1 VTPSDPGEIYL
12 DHAATTPMRP
22 AAIAALEESFGVMY
36 GNAAGQHGAA
46 RRAKNALEEAREQAG
61 ELIGVD
67 RPHDIVFTSGGTESD
82 NLAVMGA
89 ALASDRRSVVVSS
102 IEHKAVLEPA
112 ASLTRFGYSSRIASC
127 DSNGVVHPD
136 AVAQLVDG
144 DTAVVSVMSANNE
157 TGSIQ
162 PVAEIVERVRSLD
175 SSIAI
180 HTDAAQYFV
189 GESIDVA
196 EVGVDLLS
204 LSGHKF
210 GGPTGVG
217 MLYVSS
223 TTQIE
228 PVLIG
233 GNQEA
238 GRRPGTS
245 NVAGIVAMVAAMGEV
260 ARNRQRFS
268 ETAGAERDVF
278 ERTLLEADL
287 TITVT
292 AGDVDRLAHF
302 SHVHIPGVLA
312 ETLLIRLDAV
322 GVFAA
327 TGSACQSGAVDPSHV
342 LTAMGMAG
350 NVAQEC
356 VRFTF
361 GWDTSSGAGAAAAD
375 QVIETV
381 RSLR

>member
-1 VTPSDPGEIYL
+1 MNPDEIYL

-46 RRAKNALEEAREQAG
+46 RRAKNALEEAREQAA
-61 ELIGVD
+61 ELIGAD

-89 ALASDRRSVVVSS
+89 ALASNRRSVVVSS
-102 IEHKAVLEPA
+102 IEHKAVLESA
-112 ASLTRFGYSSRIASC
+112 ASLTRSGYSVRIASC
-127 DSNGVVHPD
+127 DRNGVIHPD
-136 AVAQLVDG
+136 AVAQLVEG

-175 SSIAI
+175 HTIPI

-189 GESIDVA
+189 GKSLDIA
-196 EVGVDLLS
+196 EFGVDLLS

-228 PVLIG
+228 SVLVG

-245 NVAGIVAMVAAMGEV
+245 NVAGIVAMVAAMSEV
-260 ARNRQRFS
+260 VRNRQRFS

-278 ERTLLEADL
+278 ERSLLESDP
-287 TITVT
+287 TIAVT
-292 AGDVDRLAHF
+292 AGGVDRLAHF

-327 TGSACQSGAVDPSHV
+327 TGSACQSGALEASHV
-342 LTAMGMAG
+342 LTAMGMPG
-350 NVAQEC
+350 DVAQEC

-361 GWDTSSGAGAAAAD
+361 GWDTSPGTGAAAAD

-381 RSLR
+381 RALR

>member
-1 VTPSDPGEIYL
+1 MNPSEIYL

-22 AAIAALEESFGVMY
+22 AAIAALEQSFDVMY

-46 RRAKNALEEAREQAG
+46 RRAKNALEEAREQAA
-61 ELIGVD
+61 ELIGAD

-102 IEHKAVLEPA
+102 IEHKAVLESA
-112 ASLTRFGYSSRIASC
+112 ASLTRSGYSLTIAPC
-127 DSNGVVHPD
+127 DRNAVVHPD
-136 AVAQLVDG
+136 AVAQLVEG

-162 PVAEIVERVRSLD
+162 PVAEIVERLRSLD
-175 SSIAI
+175 HTIAI

-189 GESIDVA
+189 GESLDVA
-196 EVGVDLLS
+196 EFGVDLLS

-223 TTQIE
+223 TTPIE
-228 PVLIG
+228 PVLVG

-245 NVAGIVAMVAAMGEV
+245 NVAGIVAMVAAMDEAV
-260 ARNRQRFS
+260 RNRQRFS

-278 ERTLLEADL
+278 ERSLLESDP

-292 AGDVDRLAHF
+292 AGDVDRLVHF

-312 ETLLIRLDAV
+312 ETLLIRLDAA

-327 TGSACQSGAVDPSHV
+327 TGSACQSGAVEPSHV
-342 LTAMGMAG
+342 LTAMGMPSD
-350 NVAQEC
+350 VAREC

-361 GWDTSSGAGAAAAD
+361 GWDTSHGAGATAAD

-381 RSLR
+381 RALR